1 MKLIRVTLFLCALAI
16 LLLVTP
22 TSSLQL
28 KHPYSS
34 PSQGLSK
41 KIVTKMATRKLMII
55 SSEYVMT
62 STSHEGSS
70 EQLRVTS
77 SEFCYYLS
85 NLCFD
90 FTGKSKD
97 EEKKLSEEEEEKKA
111 LAKYLSM
118 DYRTF
123 RRRRPV
129 HNKALPL
136 DP

>member
-77 SEFCYYLS
+77 S
-85 NLCFD
+85 
-90 FTGKSKD
+90 GKSKD

>member
-1 MKLIRVTLFLCALAI
+1 MKLVRVIFFLCALAI
-16 LLLVTP
+16 VLLLTP

-28 KHPYSS
+28 KPPYSY

-41 KIVTKMATRKLMII
+41 KIVTKMVTRKLMII
-55 SSEYVMT
+55 SSEHVMT
-62 STSHEGSS
+62 STVHEGSS
-70 EQLRVTS
+70 EQLQVTS
-77 SEFCYYLS
+77 S
-85 NLCFD
+85 
-90 FTGKSKD
+90 GKSKD

-111 LAKYLSM
+111 LSKYLSM

-129 HNKALPL
+129 HNKSLPL